1 MPAAATF
8 SGRAMKFFRTSEMQT
23 VPQVVKVDD
32 FLAALTLI
40 APRAGGGHYSFMR
53 PDGTCRG
60 FVQFIIESAQRI
72 KIHRIW
78 SLEPGRGNGSYM
90 LGRLCELADEHD
102 IELELKVIPIGRK
115 PYPLSRE
122 QLMAW
127 YARHGFVGTRRRMCR
142 MSKAAL
148 PV

>member
-1 MPAAATF
+1 
-8 SGRAMKFFRTSEMQT
+8 MKFFRTREKPT
-23 VPQVVKVDD
+23 APQVVKVDD
-32 FLAALTLI
+32 FLAALNLS

-60 FVQFIIESAQRI
+60 FVQFIIASAQRV

-78 SLEPGRGNGSYM
+78 SLEPGSGSGSFM
-90 LGRLCELADEHD
+90 LGRVCELADEHEV
-102 IELELKVIPIGRK
+102 ELELKVLPIGRK
-115 PYPLSRE
+115 PYPLSCE

-127 YARHGFVGTRRRMCR
+127 YARHGFVGTRRKMCR
-142 MSKAAL
+142 MPRAAV